1 MSLRLL
7 GCSLLLIALGAFK
20 IQTSRTAPPEQKPET
35 LPKWEY
41 NVVKLEANQCASGLG
56 ILLDTA
62 GRDGWDLVTYERFAP
77 PPVPLFPTEAQGTL
91 LISPAATGSGRYNNP
106 QTADSFQ
113 GKIELKMPP
122 VQPPPPQPGGC
133 QFIFKRQRLKPNQ

>member
-7 GCSLLLIALGAFK
+7 GCSLVLIALGAFNL
-20 IQTSRTAPPEQKPET
+20 QTSRTAPPEKKPET
-35 LPKWEY
+35 PPKWEY

-77 PPVPLFPTEAQGTL
+77 SPVPLFPTEAQGTL
-91 LISPAATGSGRYNNP
+91 LISPGGNGRRAIQQSPDRRFFSGKNR
-106 QTADSFQ
+106 
-113 GKIELKMPP
+113 
-122 VQPPPPQPGGC
+122 V
-133 QFIFKRQRLKPNQ
+133 